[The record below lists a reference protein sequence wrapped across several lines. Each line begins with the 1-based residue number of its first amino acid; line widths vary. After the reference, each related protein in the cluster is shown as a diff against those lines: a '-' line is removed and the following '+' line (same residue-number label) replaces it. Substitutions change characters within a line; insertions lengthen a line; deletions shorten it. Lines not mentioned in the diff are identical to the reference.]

1 MSTSKRALDNTTA
14 TLPFVTTRGNQ
25 KPVEDFISYIRER
38 VGTATRNWREIA
50 QAFAEAKEMYGADSD
65 AFKRLCKATKFT
77 RSTADRL
84 AKVAASARLKE
95 HEPELAAV
103 HSWSTL
109 HAITLLDDAQ
119 FAQLLKERSGDFI
132 TESMVA
138 ALRKGPPAKK
148 DSWGVFATIY
158 VDQNAMKGQLF
169 NGDHVEA
176 LRELLSRA
184 QTDIPYLK
192 VTESHA
198 EEKIESHFQA
208 RVAAESKCILRAK
221 LNSAIDGYARSAKMP
236 PLNEKGKLKSPV
248 ARRDWVI
255 ANCFGTRAELM
266 ADFEE
271 NPKKAFEQLSSD
283 LYDQGQVWNEAVS
296 KVMTQRDKFAEK
308 LRFGATQF
316 AEADS
321 ASAKR
326 EPTRLTFSGSAE
338 SEGSKLNVQG
348 APPSEVPVIPAITE
362 TNEPAP
368 LAIAAD

>member
-138 ALRKGPPAKK
+138 ALRKGPVAKK
-148 DSWGVFATIY
+148 DFWRVFATIY
-158 VDQNAMKGQLF
+158 VDEDAMKGLLF
-169 NGDHVEA
+169 DGDHAEI

-184 QTDIPYLK
+184 QTEIPYLK

-198 EEKIESHFQA
+198 DDKIDNHFQA
-208 RVAAESKCILRAK
+208 RVVAESKCILRAR
-221 LNSAIDGYARSAKMP
+221 LDSAIAAYARSAKMP
-236 PLNEKGKLKSPV
+236 PLNEKGKPKSPV

-271 NPKKAFEQLSSD
+271 NPKDVFDRLGSD
-283 LYDQGQVWNEAVS
+283 LFNMGQVWDEAAK
-296 KVMTQRDKFAEK
+296 KVRDKRDRFAVK
-308 LRFGATQF
+308 LRFGEGQF
-316 AEADS
+316 AEANS
-321 ASAKR
+321 VLAKC
-326 EPTRLTFSGSAE
+326 EAKPLAFDGSSKSDDVKLTT
-338 SEGSKLNVQG
+338 Q
-348 APPSEVPVIPAITE
+348 
-362 TNEPAP
+362 NEPQSDVPATP
-368 LAIAAD
+368 DIIEATSPTPFAIAAD